1 MRTQEVFRALSDPTR
16 REILKLLQG
25 GSLTAG
31 EIAERFPQT
40 KASLSHHF
48 NILKAGDLV
57 RSDRRGQNIVYSL
70 NTSVLE
76 DVSRLVLDLLGP
88 GSASSSAKPEPASKA
103 PTSVRGAGK
112 VLLARRMV
120 RRGVAAHRV
129 AAW

>member
-1 MRTQEVFRALSDPTR
+1 MRTQEVFRALADPTR

-88 GSASSSAKPEPASKA
+88 GSASSSPEPAGKPPA
-103 PTSVRGAGK
+103 SVRGS
-112 VLLARRMV
+112 RS
-120 RRGVAAHRV
+120 
-129 AAW
+129 